1 MQSNPYFQPDLYY
14 LLGIRQRPGFRPIL
28 PWKIVTWPQV
38 TKGLCPDQPRK
49 QVPKWQPRFS
59 IQEFVIPA
67 GDLWGKRAGK
77 ACAHLRPRFLG
88 RLRLSSDSEA
98 PSRESGLDLC
108 QWLAL
113 QWGRPFVFASGPG
126 LFDGF
131 VVQLLS
137 HVWLF
142 EMLWIAACQ
151 TSLSFTISQSL
162 LKLMSIESVM
172 PSNHLILCRPVL
184 LLPQS
189 FPGSGS
195 FPVDRPFASG
205 GQSIGASASASLLPS
220 DLAAHRKGCGQL
232 QVQPSIPSVFLSK
245 WHNFLRLQ
253 NSVVSGLVSCYF

>member
-1 MQSNPYFQPDLYY
+1 MDRWHNCKSSNYIILKRQHKYKSSWSEIWKWILRYDTKSASKQRKNSNYIQFRSGQSFNRARLFA
-14 LLGIRQRPGFRPIL
+14 
-28 PWKIVTWPQV
+28 TPQ
-38 TKGLCPDQPRK
+38 T
-49 QVPKWQPRFS
+49 
-59 IQEFVIPA
+59 A
-67 GDLWGKRAGK
+67 
-77 ACAHLRPRFLG
+77 AH
-88 RLRLSSDSEA
+88 
-98 PSRESGLDLC
+98 
-108 QWLAL
+108 Q
-113 QWGRPFVFASGPG
+113 AS
-126 LFDGF
+126 LF
-131 VVQLLS
+131 
-137 HVWLF
+137 
-142 EMLWIAACQ
+142 
-151 TSLSFTISQSL
+151 FTNSQSL